1 MNRYPRGSQWR
12 KWDLHVHA
20 PGTKLND
27 GYEKKGGAPDL
38 ERFCKVIHDSD
49 VAVAAIADYFSLD
62 GYFAVKEKYEEL
74 YPSDDTLLLPN
85 LELRLPVSVNQAGQ
99 EINLHLI
106 FNPKLTRDDA
116 AEFLGALKTEESTG
130 DDGKKVAC
138 TKLKSKADFDSAT
151 VSIASIKEAMQE
163 AFGPHAVVPSARQGH
178 LLVVVSAKGDGIRP
192 PRRSGVQRK
201 NLLTDEIDKFSDAF
215 YGNPRSRD
223 HFLNVNRLEKSELI
237 APKPVFDGCDA
248 HNFDDLC
255 EGFGKHVTDEGRQRN
270 ITWIKADPTYA
281 GLLQTLV
288 EPADRV
294 AMQATVPDHK
304 EPYKVI
310 SKVKFS
316 GGGDF
321 PAEVSLNKN
330 LNAIIGSRSSGKSSL
345 LAYIAHAVD
354 PKETIRLQVEAH
366 GLSDARE
373 AGPAAGHTWDD
384 VSDVN
389 CEVEWESGEGTAGK
403 VIYIPQNSL
412 YRLSEQPEEITK
424 KISPALFRTYPSLKT
439 AYDSA
444 TSKVGAANTK
454 IRNAI
459 DEWFN
464 LAGRVDALSQEIKDL
479 GDQVAVTAER
489 DRLQTEI
496 DRIKAAASLTDQE
509 VGKYQAVAALLDGKE
524 ARLRESEI
532 ELAQLSSY
540 VSLTEGSTAAAIL
553 PETVQ
558 ATVTVRPAAAEV
570 PESVARR
577 IEQIKGDAVT
587 DLVAKIES
595 DLVAAAT
602 ALETERT
609 ALRADI
615 EAIKRDNAALISKHE
630 ANEELSKVVADHK
643 RQVSKLEEIAKG
655 QQSLDKLLG
664 EQDAVATTIAT
675 GIAERGQA
683 LATLVDAFNAE
694 ERSLP
699 TLKFDIE
706 VDVPAEVVD
715 HATTG
720 FNLRSTNDYIKSKG
734 DLVSYEDAQSDPK
747 AFLHAIRGGK
757 VKLNKKYE
765 PSEVA
770 ADVLTVTK
778 EVRFAAELDADRI
791 GGFKKSSMTPGK
803 QALFALTLI
812 LNESQEPWPLLIDQP
827 EDDLDSRSIYDT
839 IVPYLVERKKERQ
852 IIMVS
857 HNANLVIG
865 ADSEQVTV
873 ANRHGDD
880 RKNEDSRTFDYF
892 TGALEHS
899 WPLDESSATALGRC
913 GVREHAC
920 EILDGGEEA
929 FQKRRNKYNI

>member
-12 KWDLHVHA
+12 RWDLHVHA

-38 ERFCKVIHDSD
+38 EQFCKVIHDSG
-49 VAVAAIADYFSLD
+49 VAVAAITDYFSLD
-62 GYFAVKEKYEEL
+62 GYFAVKEKYDEL
-74 YPSDDTLLLPN
+74 YPHDFTLLLPN
-85 LELRLPVSVNQAGQ
+85 LELRLPISVNRDGQ
-99 EINLHLI
+99 KVNLHLI
-106 FNPKLTRDDA
+106 FNPKLTRTKA
-116 AEFLGALKTEESTG
+116 TRFLDRLYTEGTTG
-130 DDGKKVAC
+130 DDRTKVVC
-138 TKLKSKADFDSAT
+138 NDLNSQEDFDSAT
-151 VSIASIKEAMQE
+151 VSTAAIQE
-163 AFGPHAVVPSARQGH
+163 AIQGTFGPHAVAPSARHEH

-192 PRRSGVQRK
+192 GGSGIQRQ

-215 YGNPRSRD
+215 FANPGSSD
-223 HFLNVNRLEKSELI
+223 YFLNVNRLEKDELI

-248 HNFDDLC
+248 HSFADLY
-255 EGFGKHVTDEGRQRN
+255 EGLGKHVTDEGRQRN
-270 ITWIKADPTYA
+270 ITWIKADPTYT

-294 AMQATVPDHK
+294 MMQATVPDHK

-316 GGGDF
+316 GTGDF

-354 PKETIRLQVEAH
+354 PEETVRLQVEAH
-366 GLSDARE
+366 GLSEARD

-384 VSDVN
+384 VSDVK
-389 CEVEWESGEGTAGK
+389 CEVEWESGEGTTGK

-424 KISPALFRTYPSLKT
+424 KIAPALFRTYPSLKT

-444 TSKVGAANTK
+444 MSKVGAANTK
-454 IRNAI
+454 IKSAI
-459 DEWFN
+459 DEWFD
-464 LAGRVDALSQEIKDL
+464 LVGRVDVLAQEIKDL
-479 GDQVAVTAER
+479 GDPTAVADER

-496 DRIKAAASLTDQE
+496 GRIKAAASLTDEE
-509 VGKYQAVAALLDGKE
+509 VGEYQAVAARLDSKD

-532 ELAQLSSY
+532 ELGQLSSY
-540 VSLTEGSTAAAIL
+540 VSLAEGTAAAAIL

-558 ATVTVRPAAAEV
+558 ATVTVSPAAPEV

-577 IEQIKGDAVT
+577 IEQLKDHAVS

-602 ALETERT
+602 ELNAGRT
-609 ALRADI
+609 ALRAEI
-615 EAIKRDNAALISKHE
+615 EAIKRDNADLITKHE
-630 ANEELSKVVADHK
+630 ANEELSNVVVDHK
-643 RQVSKLEEIAKG
+643 RQVSRLEEIDKG
-655 QQSLDKLLG
+655 QQSLDKLV
-664 EQDAVATTIAT
+664 EKQDAVATKIAT
-675 GIAERGQA
+675 GITERGQA

-699 TLKFDIE
+699 TLKFGIE
-706 VDVPAEVVD
+706 VDVPTEVVD

-720 FNLRSTNDYIKSKG
+720 FNQRSTNAYIKNKG
-734 DLVSYEDAQSDPK
+734 DSVSYEDAQSDPK
-747 AFLHAIRGGK
+747 AFLHTVRDGK
-757 VKLNKKYE
+757 VRLNKKYE

-778 EVRFAAELDADRI
+778 EIRFAAELDEDRI

-865 ADSEQVTV
+865 ADSEQVIV

-880 RKNEDSRTFDYF
+880 RKTENSRTFDYF

-899 WPLDESSATALGRC
+899 RPLDESSATALGRC

>member
-1 MNRYPRGSQWR
+1 M
-12 KWDLHVHA
+12 
-20 PGTKLND
+20 
-27 GYEKKGGAPDL
+27 PDL

-49 VAVAAIADYFSLD
+49 VAVAAITDYFSLD
-62 GYFAVKEKYEEL
+62 GYFAVKEKYTEL
-74 YPSDDTLLLPN
+74 YPEDDTLLLPN
-85 LELRLPVSVNQAGQ
+85 LELRLPVSVNKAGQ

-106 FNPKLTRDDA
+106 FRPTLTPTEATR
-116 AEFLGALKTEESTG
+116 FLDRLNTEGTTGHNRTRVPCADLES
-130 DDGKKVAC
+130 KE
-138 TKLKSKADFDSAT
+138 DFESAT
-151 VSIASIKEAMQE
+151 VSIAAIDEAIKGT
-163 AFGPHAVVPSARQGH
+163 FGDHAVVPSARQEH

-192 PRRSGVQRK
+192 PKRSGVQRK
-201 NLLTDEIDKFSDAF
+201 YLLTDEIDKFSDAVF
-215 YGNPRSRD
+215 ANSGSRN
-223 HFLNVNRLEKSELI
+223 HFLNVHRLETDEPI

-248 HNFDDLC
+248 HSFADLC
-255 EGFGKHVTDEGRQRN
+255 GGLGKHVTDQGRQRN

-281 GLLQTLV
+281 GLLQTLA
-288 EPADRV
+288 EPTDRV
-294 AMQATVPDHK
+294 TMQATVPDHK

-316 GGGDF
+316 GTDDF

-354 PKETIRLQVEAH
+354 PKETVRLQVEAH

-373 AGPAAGHTWDD
+373 AGPAAGHTWDA

-389 CEVEWESGEGTAGK
+389 CEVEWESGESTQGK

-412 YRLSEQPEEITK
+412 YRLSEQPGEITN
-424 KISPALFRTYPSLKT
+424 KIAPALFRLYPSLKT
-439 AYDSA
+439 AYGSA

-454 IRNAI
+454 IKRAI
-459 DEWFN
+459 DEWFD
-464 LAGRVDALSQEIKDL
+464 LADRVEALSQEIKDL
-479 GDQVAVTAER
+479 GDQAAITDER

-496 DRIKAAASLTDQE
+496 DRIQAAASLTDQE
-509 VGKYQAVAALLDGKE
+509 VDEYQAVAARLDGKE
-524 ARLRESEI
+524 TRLRESDL
-532 ELAQLSSY
+532 ELGQLSSY
-540 VSLTEGSTAAAIL
+540 VSLAEGATAAAIL

-558 ATVTVRPAAAEV
+558 ATVTVHPSAAEV
-570 PESVARR
+570 PESVFRR
-577 IEQIKGDAVT
+577 IEQLKSGAVK

-595 DLVAAAT
+595 DLIAAAT
-602 ALETERT
+602 ALDAERT
-609 ALRADI
+609 ALRADLA
-615 EAIKRDNAALISKHE
+615 AIKRDNAALIAKHE
-630 ANEELSKVVADHK
+630 ANEEFSSVVADHK
-643 RQVSKLEEIAKG
+643 RQVSKLDEIAKG
-655 QQSLDKLLG
+655 QQSLDKLIE
-664 EQDAVATTIAT
+664 EQDAAATKVET
-675 GIAERGQA
+675 GITERGQA
-683 LATLVDAFNAE
+683 LSILVNAFNAK

-699 TLKFDIE
+699 TLKFGIE
-706 VDVPAEVVD
+706 IDVPTELVD
-715 HATTG
+715 YATTG
-720 FNLRSTNDYIKSKG
+720 FNLRSTNAYIKNKG

-747 AFLHAIRGGK
+747 AFLHDVRDGK

-765 PSEVA
+765 PSVVA

-778 EVRFAAELDADRI
+778 EVRFSAELDADRI

-865 ADSEQVTV
+865 ADSEQVIV

-880 RKNEDSRTFDYF
+880 RKNKDSRIFDYF

-899 WPLDESSATALGRC
+899 GPLNESSATALGRC